1 MNRRVEGP
9 VSAGVERHGGYA
21 AASRSWLISQAN
33 LVDGFEVAT
42 PFARLVAER
51 LQDERFTLV
60 DVGCSG
66 GIHPVWRVFGDG
78 LRAFGFDPNV
88 EEVSRLSKA
97 EDLPGVSY
105 IPGFVGLPPENPDT
119 IRFPTRDFWT
129 RNPWD
134 RLSVVSTLE
143 RRAAQLA
150 EASLKD
156 KTEHNIWPQVVLS
169 DPKKP
174 VILPRFLSDHGVT
187 DVDFIKID
195 IDGADFLILRSLKS
209 VLDDA
214 NVVGVGIEV
223 NFFGSEDPNAN
234 TFHNVDRF
242 MKSCGFELFSLSTR
256 HYSVAA
262 LPAPYLSRVPA
273 QGAWGRPLQGDAIYF
288 RDAAAKEML
297 SWSSLASPGKLAKL
311 AALFSLAGL
320 PDCAAEVL
328 LQFRPAIGTVIDIG
342 GGLDCLLAQCP
353 TAKRP
358 SHYNEYIAEFEAD
371 SDHFYAASDLDTQH
385 SGSSEDRELRAEI
398 VRLGSE
404 LANVKNST
412 SWRMTGPFRA
422 VVTAL
427 RRAVPV
433 FSR

>member
-1 MNRRVEGP
+1 M
-9 VSAGVERHGGYA
+9 
-21 AASRSWLISQAN
+21 
-33 LVDGFEVAT
+33 DGLEVVT

-51 LQDERFTLV
+51 LQDERFTLI

-78 LRAFGFDPNV
+78 LRAFGLDPNV

-105 IPGFVGLPPENPDT
+105 IPGFVGLPPEDPDAM
-119 IRFPTRDFWT
+119 RFPTRNFWT

-134 RLSVVSTLE
+134 RLSVVRTLE
-143 RRAAQLA
+143 RRATQLA
-150 EASLKD
+150 EASVED
-156 KTEHNIWPQVVLS
+156 KTEHNVWSQVVLT
-169 DPKKP
+169 DPMKP
-174 VILPRFLSDHGVT
+174 VILPRFLSDHGVA
-187 DVDFIKID
+187 DIDFIKID

-262 LPAPYLSRVPA
+262 LPAPYLGRVPG
-273 QGAWGRPLQGDAIYF
+273 QGVWGRPLQGDAIYF
-288 RDAAAKEML
+288 RDAAAKENVR
-297 SWSSLASPGKLAKL
+297 WASSASPRKLAKL
-311 AALFSLAGL
+311 AALFSLVGL

-328 LQFRPAIGTVIDIG
+328 QRFRPAIGTVIDTSI
-342 GGLDCLLAQCP
+342 GLDCLVAQCP
-353 TAKRP
+353 SAVRSSK
-358 SHYNEYIAEFEAD
+358 YDDYIADFEAD
-371 SDHFYAASDLDTQH
+371 SDRFYLESY
-385 SGSSEDRELRAEI
+385 SGGQPSAQSEIGELRSKI
-398 VRLGSE
+398 TRLGSE
-404 LANVKNST
+404 IAQLKNST
-412 SWRMTGPFRA
+412 SWRITAPLRA

-427 RRAVPV
+427 GRALC
-433 FSR
+433 